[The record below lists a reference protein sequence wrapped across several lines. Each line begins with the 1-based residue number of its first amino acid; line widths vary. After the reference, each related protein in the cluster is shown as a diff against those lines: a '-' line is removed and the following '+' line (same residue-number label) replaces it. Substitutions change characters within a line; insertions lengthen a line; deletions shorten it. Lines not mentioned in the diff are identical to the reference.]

1 MRDVMNIL
9 RKAMREPLVHFLLIG
24 AGLFLMFSFMNGSAG
39 EKPNRI
45 VVSPG
50 QVEQLAANFSRTWMR
65 PPTEDEI
72 AGLVREHVRDE
83 VYYREALSMGL
94 DQNDLLIRRRMRQKM
109 EFILEDLT
117 SENEPNDQV
126 LMAFLQQHPDEFRQE
141 PWVSFRQVY
150 LNPDNRPNLEA
161 DAGIM
166 LADLRAGAKPETL
179 GDPTLVGYEFRP
191 APQSAIARSFGNA
204 FAHEIVE
211 LEPGVWTGPL
221 YSALG
226 GHLVLVTDRRK
237 ERLPALAEIRA
248 EVEREY
254 LVQRRRELKDMAYR
268 KILEGYE
275 VVMEQSMVPNYG
287 SGTAAAAIPA
297 DAGTR

>member
-1 MRDVMNIL
+1 MRDAMNIL

-24 AGLFLMFSFMNGSAG
+24 AGLFLMFSFMNGSAD

-117 SENEPNDQV
+117 SESEPNDQV
-126 LMAFLQQHPDEFRQE
+126 LMAFLQQHPGEFRQE

-161 DAGIM
+161 DVGKM

-179 GDPTLVGYEFRP
+179 GDPTLVGYEFRS
-191 APQSAIARSFGNA
+191 APQSVIARSFGNT
-204 FAHEIVE
+204 FAQEIVE
-211 LEPGVWTGPL
+211 LEPGAWTGPL

-237 ERLPALAEIRA
+237 ARLPALAEIRA
-248 EVEREY
+248 EVKREY
-254 LVQRRRELKDMAYR
+254 LAQRRKELKNIAYR

-275 VVMEQSMVPNYG
+275 VVMEQSMVPDYG

-297 DAGTR
+297 EAGTR

>member
-1 MRDVMNIL
+1 MGDAMNIL
-9 RKAMREPLVHFLLIG
+9 RKAIREPLVHFLLIG
-24 AGLFLMFSFMNGSAG
+24 TGLFLMFSFMNGSSG
-39 EKPNRI
+39 ENLKRI
-45 VVSPG
+45 VVSQT
-50 QVEQLAANFSRTWMR
+50 QVDQLAANFYRTWMR
-65 PPTEDEI
+65 PPREDEI

-117 SENEPNDQV
+117 SESEPNDQV
-126 LMAFLQQHPDEFRQE
+126 LMAFLQQHPDKFRQE
-141 PWVSFRQVY
+141 PLVSFRQVY

-161 DAGIM
+161 DAGKM

-179 GDPTLVGYEFRP
+179 GDPTLVGYEFRS
-191 APQSAIARSFGNA
+191 AHQSVIARSFGNA
-204 FAHEIVE
+204 FAQEIVE
-211 LEPGVWTGPL
+211 LEPRAWTGPL

-226 GHLVLVTDRRK
+226 GHLVLVTDRTK
-237 ERLPALAEIRA
+237 GRLPALTEIRA

-254 LVQRRRELKDMAYR
+254 LVQRRRELKDIAYR

-275 VVMEQSMVPNYG
+275 VIMEQPITPDDG
-287 SGTAAAAIPA
+287 SGTAAAATPA
-297 DAGTR
+297 EAGTR

>member
-1 MRDVMNIL
+1 MRDAMNFL

-24 AGLFLMFSFMNGSAG
+24 AGLFLMFGFMKGSEG

-45 VVSPG
+45 IVSPG

-94 DQNDLLIRRRMRQKM
+94 DQNDRLIRRRMRQKM

-117 SENEPNDQV
+117 SESEPNDRV
-126 LMAFLQQHPDEFRQE
+126 LMAFLQQHPDKFRLE
-141 PWVSFRQVY
+141 PWVSFRQIY

-161 DAGIM
+161 DARIM
-166 LADLRAGAKPETL
+166 LADLRAGVRPETL
-179 GDPTLVGYEFRP
+179 GDPTLKGYEFKP
-191 APQSAIARSFGNA
+191 APQSVIARSFGNA
-204 FAHEIVE
+204 FAQEIIG
-211 LEPGVWTGPL
+211 LEPGDWTGPL
-221 YSALG
+221 YSVLG
-226 GHLVLVTDRRK
+226 GHLVLVTDRNK
-237 ERLPALAEIRA
+237 GRLPGLAEIRA

-254 LVQRRRELKDMAYR
+254 LAQRRRELKDTAYR
-268 KILEGYE
+268 KLLKGYE
-275 VVMEQSMVPNYG
+275 VVIEHPKVPDYG
-287 SGTAAAAIPA
+287 SGAAAAATPA
-297 DAGTR
+297 EAGTR

>member
-1 MRDVMNIL
+1 M
-9 RKAMREPLVHFLLIG
+9 K
-24 AGLFLMFSFMNGSAG
+24 GSAG

-50 QVEQLAANFSRTWMR
+50 QVEQLAANFFRTWMR

-117 SENEPNDQV
+117 SESEPNDQV

-141 PWVSFRQVY
+141 PWASFRQVY
-150 LNPDNRPNLEA
+150 LNPDNHLNLEA
-161 DAGIM
+161 DAGKI

-179 GDPTLVGYEFRP
+179 GDPTLIGYEFKS
-191 APQSAIARSFGNA
+191 AHQSVIARSFGNT
-204 FAHEIVE
+204 FAQEIVE
-211 LEPGVWTGPL
+211 LEPGDWMGPL
-221 YSALG
+221 YSPLG

-237 ERLPALAEIRA
+237 GRLPALAEIRS

-254 LVQRRRELKDMAYR
+254 LAQRRKELKNLAYR

-275 VVMEQSMVPNYG
+275 IIMEQPMGPDDG
-287 SGTAAAAIPA
+287 SGTAAAATPPE
-297 DAGTR
+297 AGTR